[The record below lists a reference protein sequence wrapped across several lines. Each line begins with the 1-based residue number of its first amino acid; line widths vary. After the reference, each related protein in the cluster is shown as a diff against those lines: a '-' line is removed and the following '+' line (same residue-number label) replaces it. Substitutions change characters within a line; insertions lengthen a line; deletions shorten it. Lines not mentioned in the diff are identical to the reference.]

1 NTWPL
6 STLTHGIA
14 RRSALSWSR
23 SRVNSFSL
31 ARCALRASSHS
42 SRDTI
47 VWFGITHP
55 FANRVVSSGS
65 SAPFPRSRLLHPL
78 RRSGEARID
87 SRTSRSVVDRL
98 VGRGPEVETDIRR
111 TGGRPGA
118 LGHQDPEPCPP
129 WGPNAKRCPGR
140 RPSRTF
146 RGTRPRPR
154 AG

>member
-1 NTWPL
+1 MPFPL
-6 STLTHGIA
+6 LDAPGAPRAIPLATRSCGLASPILLRSELSRTHG
-14 RRSALSWSR
+14 
-23 SRVNSFSL
+23 
-31 ARCALRASSHS
+31 
-42 SRDTI
+42 
-47 VWFGITHP
+47 
-55 FANRVVSSGS
+55 
-65 SAPFPRSRLLHPL
+65 RLLYSL

-118 LGHQDPEPCPP
+118 LGHQDPGPCPP
-129 WGPNAKRCPGR
+129 WGPNATRCPGR
-140 RPSRTF
+140 HPSRTF